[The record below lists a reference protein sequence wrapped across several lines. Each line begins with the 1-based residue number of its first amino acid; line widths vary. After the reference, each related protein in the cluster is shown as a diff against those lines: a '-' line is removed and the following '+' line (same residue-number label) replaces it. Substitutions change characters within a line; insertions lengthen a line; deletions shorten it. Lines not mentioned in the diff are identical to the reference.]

1 MNNIAVQCKGVTK
14 TYGSGNTQVHA
25 LRGVDLEVYPGEFML
40 LVGPSGSGKTTLISI
55 IAGVLDA
62 DGGECLVFDHDFKP
76 MNRHEK
82 TRYRGQSVGF
92 VFQMFNLIPTLSA
105 AENVAVPLLIHGT
118 KRRAAIDRAREI
130 LDRVGLGD
138 RTYSLPAELSGGQQ
152 QRVAI
157 ARSIVHN
164 PKLIVCDDP
173 PSALDHETGHKVMEM
188 LREVATGADRVLIVV
203 THDARIFE
211 FADRIAKMDDGQ
223 VTLVTSPLHHLQE
236 KKEIRKVF
244 MIGKYLLPVL
254 AIFGIGFAVLTVV
267 KGSKT
272 IPPAQ
277 PVVDPAAPPF
287 KSSVAGTGIVE
298 ANTENIAIGTLVPG
312 VVSEIYV
319 SVGSEVKAG
328 DPLFKLDDR
337 DLKAQ
342 RAVRQTALRVAE
354 ASVKVEKASLADLK
368 NQLERAEILCNKQ
381 VISVDELDRRRYAVQ
396 IAGAKLSHARAEVL
410 SVKAQIRETET
421 NLERIIVRAPIDG
434 EVLQLKIHVGEY
446 EPARND

>member
-1 MNNIAVQCKGVTK
+1 M
-14 TYGSGNTQVHA
+14 
-25 LRGVDLEVYPGEFML
+25 
-40 LVGPSGSGKTTLISI
+40 
-55 IAGVLDA
+55 
-62 DGGECLVFDHDFKP
+62 
-76 MNRHEK
+76 
-82 TRYRGQSVGF
+82 
-92 VFQMFNLIPTLSA
+92 
-105 AENVAVPLLIHGT
+105 
-118 KRRAAIDRAREI
+118 
-130 LDRVGLGD
+130 
-138 RTYSLPAELSGGQQ
+138 
-152 QRVAI
+152 
-157 ARSIVHN
+157 
-164 PKLIVCDDP
+164 
-173 PSALDHETGHKVMEM
+173 
-188 LREVATGADRVLIVV
+188 
-203 THDARIFE
+203 
-211 FADRIAKMDDGQ
+211 
-223 VTLVTSPLHHLQE
+223 
-236 KKEIRKVF
+236 IR
-244 MIGKYLLPVL
+244 KYLLPVL
-254 AIFGIGFAVLTVV
+254 AVFGIGFAVLTVV

-381 VISVDELDRRRYAVQ
+381 VISADELDRRRYAVQ
-396 IAGAKLSHARAEVL
+396 IAGAKLSHARADVL

-434 EVLQLKIHVGEY
+434 EVLQLKIHVGEFAPAGITQTPLILLGNV
-446 EPARND
+446 EPLNVRVDVDENDAWRVRSGAPAIAFLRGNRNIKTNLKFVRFEPYVVPKKSLTGDSIERVDTRVLQVIYSIEHSGLPIFAGQQMDVFIEAFEQTQRPDTPLQTEQAETNRAGP